1 MQQTIYDVTI
11 KGVTPYMQH
20 RMDDE
25 KLEVWEKRRKKIIE
39 RDDVSTEDEK
49 IALYHSYVNDEG
61 DFYLPSEHIRVAL
74 INAGAFIKSKVGN
87 ARKSMKNIV
96 AAMFT
101 INPEQIDLPRFDTID
116 KRSAVNKNVKARIV
130 VKRPKWNTGWKVTF
144 KIFVDDDTIT
154 KETVADLLDYAGR
167 YVGIGSYRPQ
177 NNGPFGRFE
186 VEDINL
192 SKV

>member
-1 MQQTIYDVTI
+1 
-11 KGVTPYMQH
+11 MQH

-25 KLEVWEKRRKKIIE
+25 KLEAWEKRRKKIIE
-39 RDDVSTEDEK
+39 REDVGTADELL
-49 IALYHSYVNDEG
+49 ALYHSYTDENG
-61 DFYLPSEHIRVAL
+61 AHYLPSEHIRVAL
-74 INAGAFIKSKVGN
+74 INAGAFIKAKVGN

-101 INPEQIDLPRFDTID
+101 INPEQIDLPKFDTID

-130 VKRPKWNTGWKVTF
+130 VKRPKWNAGWTVSF
-144 KIFVDDDTIT
+144 KIFVDDSTIT

-186 VEDINL
+186 VESIERA
-192 SKV
+192 